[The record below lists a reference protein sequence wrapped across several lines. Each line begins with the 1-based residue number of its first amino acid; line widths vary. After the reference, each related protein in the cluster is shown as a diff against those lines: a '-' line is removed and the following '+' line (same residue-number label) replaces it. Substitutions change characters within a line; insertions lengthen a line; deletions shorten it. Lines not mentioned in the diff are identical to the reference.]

1 MLRSLLRP
9 RRQIKVT
16 RLLIVKRI
24 EAHRADH
31 FLDEGNDKDE
41 PESKKA
47 DAAPTEGKP
56 SADEEAGAE
65 KKADEETA
73 VASSAPEAATNGTP
87 ASAKKGK
94 RKSNAGVPEHRAKKL
109 NRKKSMNL
117 VTHIDAQPG
126 EYYFARLKGFP
137 PWPAMIC
144 DEEMLPQVL
153 LSSRPVTAK
162 GPDGKYRDDF
172 ADGGKRQ
179 NERTFPVM
187 FMETY
192 EL

>member
-1 MLRSLLRP
+1 MFMPNCATEL
-9 RRQIKVT
+9 KVLT
-16 RLLIVKRI
+16 MPSDDADKKDKPDAKTI
-24 EAHRADH
+24 E
-31 FLDEGNDKDE
+31 KT
-41 PESKKA
+41 
-47 DAAPTEGKP
+47 PTAGKP
-56 SADEEAGAE
+56 SADDEAGSEQEAG
-65 KKADEETA
+65 DENA
-73 VASSAPEAATNGTP
+73 APSSAPETNTNGAP

-109 NRKKSMNL
+109 NRKKSQNL
-117 VTHIDAQPG
+117 ATHIDAEPG

-153 LSSRPVTAK
+153 LTSRPVTAK
-162 GPDGKYRDDF
+162 GPDGKYREDF